1 MRDVVVDVPGD
12 KSWSI
17 RALLLTLLADGP
29 CVVRRVPPGRITDH
43 TLAALRALGAVVDVV
58 DVIDVAV
65 GGLTVRVQP
74 PAAVRAG
81 VVVDCGGSATLARL
95 LLGLLA
101 GLGVEATVVGSAMLS
116 RRPMG
121 RVAGPLQRLFGREVI
136 ATTDGR
142 LPARIVP
149 GPPPPADVVVEPG
162 DSAQVRASL
171 MLAALAA
178 RRTLTLWSAL
188 PGRRHTE
195 QLLRRLGSV
204 VVDDDRGPHGRARRT
219 RLEPAPVRGFDL
231 TLPRDPSQAAFLQ
244 VLAVHSPGALT
255 IHDVIVDAERAGLL
269 TAMAD
274 AGLDIAVSD
283 LVEQDGLRTAT
294 VVVGPGVPTGIT
306 LAAGLVPDLVD
317 EVPVLAALC
326 ARASGPSRLEGLAEL
341 RVKESDRVARIVDLL
356 RAFAIPVDVT
366 SDGGDALVITP
377 ATPRAPTT
385 PIVTDHDH
393 RIGMSAHV
401 LARLGRAS
409 DDVLPLTLDD
419 DGCVDESWPGFVDVV
434 TATHRALWT
443 P

>member
-1 MRDVVVDVPGD
+1 MGDVVVDVPGD

-29 CVVRRVPPGRITDH
+29 STVRRVPPGRITAH
-43 TLAALRALGAVVDVV
+43 TLDALRSLGAVVDV
-58 DVIDVAV
+58 DVEP
-65 GGLTVRVQP
+65 GNLTVRVGP

-101 GLGVEATVVGSAMLS
+101 GLGVEATIVGSPMLS
-116 RRPMG
+116 RRPME
-121 RVAGPLQRLFGREVI
+121 RVAAPLARLFGRDVI

-142 LPARIVP
+142 LPARILP
-149 GPPPPADVVVEPG
+149 GPPPPANVVVEPG
-162 DSAQVRASL
+162 DSAQVRAAL

-178 RRTLTLWSAL
+178 RRSLTLWSAL

-195 QLLRRLGSV
+195 QLLRRLGNV
-204 VVDDDRGPHGRARRT
+204 VVDDDVGPHGRARRT
-219 RLEPAPVRGFDL
+219 RLEPAPVRAFDL

-244 VLAVHSPGALT
+244 VLAVYSPGALT

-269 TAMAD
+269 ELMGP
-274 AGLDIAVSD
+274 AGADIAITD
-283 LVEQDGLRTAT
+283 LVERDGLRTGT
-294 VVVGPGVPTGIT
+294 VVVGPGLSTSIT
-306 LAAGLVPDLVD
+306 LPSALVPDLVD

-326 ARASGPSRLEGLAEL
+326 ARAADPCRLEGLAEL
-341 RVKESDRVARIVDLL
+341 RVKESDRLARIVDLL
-356 RAFAIPVDVT
+356 RAFAIPVDV
-366 SDGGDALVITP
+366 DGDDLVITP
-377 ATPRAPTT
+377 ATPRTPTV

-393 RIGMSAHV
+393 RLGMSAHV
-401 LARLGRAS
+401 LARLGRAP
-409 DDVLPLTLDD
+409 DDTLPITLDD

>member
-1 MRDVVVDVPGD
+1 MNRVVVDVPGD

-29 CVVRRVPPGRITDH
+29 CVVRRVPPGRITEH
-43 TLAALRALGAVVDVV
+43 TLAALRGLGAVVVV
-58 DVIDVAV
+58 KPGTD
-65 GGLTVRVQP
+65 GLIVRVAP
-74 PAAVRAG
+74 PSSWPAR

-101 GLGVEATVVGSAMLS
+101 GVGTEATITGSSMLS

-121 RVAGPLQRLFGREVI
+121 RVAVPLARLFGRDVI

-142 LPARIVP
+142 LPARVLP

-162 DSAQVRASL
+162 DSAQVRAAL

-178 RRTLTLWSAL
+178 QRSLTLWSAL

-195 QLLRRLGSV
+195 QILRRLGSV
-204 VVDDDRGPHGRARRT
+204 VVDDDTGPHGRPRRT
-219 RLEPAPVRGFDL
+219 RLVPGPVRAFDV

-244 VLAVHSPGALT
+244 VLATSSPGRLAIT
-255 IHDVIVDAERAGLL
+255 DVIVDAERIGLVAL
-269 TAMAD
+269 MGD
-274 AGLDIAVSD
+274 AGLDIALTDV
-283 LVEQDGLRTAT
+283 VEQHGLRTAT
-294 VVVGPGVPTGIT
+294 VVVGPGTPGPIT
-306 LAAGLVPDLVD
+306 LAATAVPDLVD

-326 ARASGPSRLEGLAEL
+326 ARASAPCHLRGLAEL
-341 RVKESDRVARIVDLL
+341 RVKESDRLARITDLL
-356 RAFAIPVDVT
+356 RAFAIPVDV
-366 SDGGDALVITP
+366 DGDGLVVTP
-377 ATPRAPTT
+377 ATPQAPTA

-393 RIGMSAHV
+393 RIGMTAHV
-401 LARLGRAS
+401 LARLGRAP
-409 DDVLPLTLDD
+409 DDTLPVTLDD

-434 TATHRALWT
+434 GATHRALWT